1 MYVSCLI
8 IVMLMFDLTM
18 HATQSVQL
26 SSPAQMNMV
35 RPLCNVL
42 MKVFFVTYYFV
53 GMEHRIHFTHC
64 SCEALSVTLARA
76 ELWPATPRNPCS
88 CFTFGLLDW
97 AEALMLESQVSLKD
111 FCNTLAFRCPQ
122 QIPEVYHLQ
131 DVHLSPPMCNNQC
144 VYEVCA

>member
-1 MYVSCLI
+1 
-8 IVMLMFDLTM
+8 
-18 HATQSVQL
+18 
-26 SSPAQMNMV
+26 MNMV

-76 ELWPATPRNPCS
+76 ELWPAPPRNPCC

-97 AEALMLESQVSLKD
+97 AEALMLESQVSLKISATHLHFD
-111 FCNTLAFRCPQ
+111 VRSRFLRYTTYKMFTLALQCATISVFMKYVHNILLFRDGMF
-122 QIPEVYHLQ
+122 IP
-131 DVHLSPPMCNNQC
+131 P
-144 VYEVCA
+144 

>member
-1 MYVSCLI
+1 
-8 IVMLMFDLTM
+8 
-18 HATQSVQL
+18 
-26 SSPAQMNMV
+26 MNMV

-76 ELWPATPRNPCS
+76 ELWPATPRNPRC

-122 QIPEVYHLQ
+122 QIPEVHHLQ
-131 DVHLSPPMCNNQC
+131 MFTLALQCATISVFTKYVHNILLFRDGMFIPP
-144 VYEVCA
+144 